1 MTQELK
7 NTTELKNKN
16 VNTIT
21 DVKKGKIIISE
32 KYEEVYNELSNI
44 YPRLFN
50 KQGVKLLKVGI
61 RKEIAAAG
69 NLTITKSQLTTFLK
83 VYCSSN
89 NYRKL
94 HVENAKRYDLDGN
107 ESGTVTKE
115 HIEGLARLREEAK
128 KKRELKKQKQ
138 KEWAKSQESE
148 NNNSKIENHTNSQK
162 DKKKSIY
169 SNKNNYQKV
178 KKLEINQD
186 NLGNIKFTNSKK
198 PKLGIKV

>member
-1 MTQELK
+1 M
-7 NTTELKNKN
+7 
-16 VNTIT
+16 
-21 DVKKGKIIISE
+21 
-32 KYEEVYNELSNI
+32 
-44 YPRLFN
+44 
-50 KQGVKLLKVGI
+50 
-61 RKEIAAAG
+61 
-69 NLTITKSQLTTFLK
+69 QL
-83 VYCSSN
+83 Y
-89 NYRKL
+89 KL
-94 HVENAKRYDLDGN
+94 HSHLIRSHLHLIMSHNFSLSFNVGPNHFSFAFNSVSKNSCLQFHVFIKSSRYSN

-138 KEWAKSQESE
+138 KEWAKRQESE
-148 NNNSKIENHTNSQK
+148 NNNTKIENHTNSQK